1 MNLLQEYIIVVLVL
15 IFIKNWLNEYYN
27 IIYEMSVLFPKTKND
42 MNYFWFLHNYEK
54 NICSTTFYSYKTS
67 NPVENGRIFFNVK

>member
-27 IIYEMSVLFPKTKND
+27 IIIWNVSPFSKDKEWYELF
-42 MNYFWFLHNYEK
+42 L
-54 NICSTTFYSYKTS
+54 ILA
-67 NPVENGRIFFNVK
+67 

>member
-27 IIYEMSVLFPKTKND
+27 IIWNVSPFSKDKEWYELF
-42 MNYFWFLHNYEK
+42 L
-54 NICSTTFYSYKTS
+54 ILA
-67 NPVENGRIFFNVK
+67 